1 MFNHPSFFI
10 TEKLLLQERKSM
22 FSNKDIFKLIIPLI
36 IEQILNSV
44 MGMMDS
50 LMVSTVG
57 PTAISAVSLVDS
69 INTLIIQVFSA
80 LATGGAI
87 VCSQYIGSRNHKKA
101 NESGQQLLLS
111 VFAISLIITAFA
123 VILRRPLLSLIF
135 GSVEPAI
142 MNNAL
147 TYLVITAFSYPFI
160 ALYNAGAALYRAC
173 GNSKYPMT
181 ISMVANVV
189 NVAGNAILIFGLHCG
204 VEGVAI
210 PTLVSRA
217 FCAVVVLY
225 SLRKPKQEIVISNY
239 SSMRPQWA
247 LIGTILSVGIPT
259 GIENG
264 MFQFGKLAIQST
276 VSTLGTDAIAAN
288 AMQTI
293 LESFNSMAAIG
304 IGLGTITIVG
314 QCMGAGRPDEAK
326 RYIIKLAKYAEVAL
340 IISCALTYFATRPL
354 AVLGN
359 MTPESTRMFIEMSTF
374 VSIIKPIPW
383 IFSFSLAYGMRAAGD
398 VKFSMIV
405 SSITMWTCRVLIVT
419 ILCRVFGF
427 GPIAVWIGMAC
438 DWFVRGICFTTRFI
452 SGRWSQIKV
461 IDKAAGN

>member
-1 MFNHPSFFI
+1 
-10 TEKLLLQERKSM
+10 M

-36 IEQILNSV
+36 IEQILNSL
-44 MGMMDS
+44 MGMADTI
-50 LMVSTVG
+50 MVSNVG
-57 PTAISAVSLVDS
+57 ATAISAVSLVDS
-69 INTLIIQVFSA
+69 INTLLIQVFSA

-87 VCSQYIGSRNHKKA
+87 VCSQYIGSRNSERA
-101 NESGQQLLLS
+101 NQAGKQ
-111 VFAISLIITAFA
+111 LIISVLGISAAITLLITIF
-123 VILRRPLLSLIF
+123 RRPLLSLIF
-135 GSVEPAI
+135 GSVEDAI
-142 MNNAL
+142 MENAL
-147 TYLVITAFSYPFI
+147 RYLVITAFSYPFI

-181 ISMVANVV
+181 ISMVSNFINVG
-189 NVAGNAILIFGLHCG
+189 GNAVLIFGFGMG

-210 PTLVSRA
+210 PTLISRA

-225 SLRKPKQEIVISNY
+225 SLRKPKQDIIINNY
-239 SSMRPQWA
+239 LSIRPEMS
-247 LIGTILSVGIPT
+247 LIKTILRVGIPT

-314 QCMGAGRPDEAK
+314 QCMGAGRPDEAR

-340 IISCALTYFATRPL
+340 IISCALTYIATRPV
-354 AVLGN
+354 AIISN

-374 VSIIKPIPW
+374 VSIVKPIPW
-383 IFSFSLAYGMRAAGD
+383 VFSFSLAYGMRAAGD
-398 VKFSMIV
+398 VKYSMIV
-405 SSITMWTCRVLIVT
+405 STITMWTCRVLIVN
-419 ILCRVFGF
+419 ILCRCFGF

-438 DWFVRGICFTTRFI
+438 DWTVRGIAFTARFL
-452 SGRWSQIKV
+452 SGKWSTIKV
-461 IDKAAGN
+461 IDTPK

>member
-1 MFNHPSFFI
+1 
-10 TEKLLLQERKSM
+10 M

-36 IEQILNSV
+36 IEQILNSL
-44 MGMMDS
+44 MGMMDTI
-50 LMVSTVG
+50 MVSNVG
-57 PTAISAVSLVDS
+57 PAAISAVSLVDS

-87 VCSQYIGSRNHKKA
+87 VCSQYIGSRNQKRA
-101 NESGQQLLLS
+101 NQSGQQLLLS
-111 VFAISLIITAFA
+111 VLAISA
-123 VILRRPLLSLIF
+123 VIMIFIIIFRAPLLSFIF

-142 MNNAL
+142 MKNAL
-147 TYLVITAFSYPFI
+147 RYLIITAFSYPFI

-181 ISMVANVV
+181 ISMISNVI
-189 NVAGNAILIFGLHCG
+189 NVTGNAVLIFGFHLG
-204 VEGVAI
+204 VDGVAI
-210 PTLVSRA
+210 PTLISRA
-217 FCAVVVLY
+217 FCAIVILY
-225 SLRKPKQEIVISNY
+225 SLRKPKQDIIISNY
-239 SSMRPQWA
+239 ASIRPEWS
-247 LIGTILSVGIPT
+247 LVKTILMVGIPT

-314 QCMGAGRPDEAK
+314 QCMGAGRPDEAR

-340 IISCALTYFATRPL
+340 IISCTLTYLATRPVAIL
-354 AVLGN
+354 SS

-374 VSIIKPIPW
+374 VSIVKPIPW
-383 IFSFSLAYGMRAAGD
+383 VFSFSLAYGMRAAGD

-419 ILCRVFGF
+419 VLCRFFGF

-438 DWFVRGICFTTRFI
+438 DWTVRGIAFTARFL
-452 SGRWSQIKV
+452 SGKWSRIKV
-461 IDKAAGN
+461 IEPTQNAH